1 MKYFLGLSLF
11 MFLSSGPS
19 WSYPESGDF
28 VQYEASYEGAQVLME
43 KKVLSHDLENDTFI
57 VRTLVTYKERIIQ
70 DQTVILPRSFLYTP
84 EKIQH
89 VIDTCLSREG
99 AISEVRVQGKEL
111 EVCEFYND
119 DYQLTSMIGSVPFGQ
134 VRFQVY
140 LQGEEFL
147 DFNLK
152 KFSAGK

>member
-1 MKYFLGLSLF
+1 MKYFFGFSFFILLT
-11 MFLSSGPS
+11 SSFV

-28 VQYEASYEGAQVLME
+28 VQYEASYEGSLVLME
-43 KKVLSHDLENDTFI
+43 KKVLSHDSENDSFK

-89 VIDTCLSREG
+89 VIDTCLTREG
-99 AISEVRVQGKEL
+99 AISDVRVQGKEL
-111 EVCEFYND
+111 KVCEFYNED
-119 DYQLTSMIGSVPFGQ
+119 SQLTFMIGPVPFGQ

-140 LQGEEFL
+140 LQGDEFL

-152 KFSAGK
+152 KFAAGK